1 MNDLPTPEEM
11 DEMFKQLQSPQKQTL
26 EDFFDND
33 YFFNF
38 KMKINKEVI
47 FIKRMDVNKSVKG
60 AYLSACIKR
69 QKRSIVKDYIL
80 KIALIE
86 KIDLTQ
92 RMADLFFIECLGR
105 SVGEFYLN
113 ENFAGLQYNNNELI
127 KIKRTSKT
135 ILLNPAIKEK
145 LNEIIEK
152 YKKQIIES
160 IEKIK
165 NYFYEAKNA

>member
-38 KMKINKEVI
+38 KMKINKEVV

-69 QKRSIVKDYIL
+69 HKRSIVKDYIL

-92 RMADLFFIECLGR
+92 RMAD
-105 SVGEFYLN
+105 
-113 ENFAGLQYNNNELI
+113 
-127 KIKRTSKT
+127 
-135 ILLNPAIKEK
+135 
-145 LNEIIEK
+145 
-152 YKKQIIES
+152 
-160 IEKIK
+160 
-165 NYFYEAKNA
+165 